1 MNKNNGLIKRNLRE
15 LDLLMRFLDIV
26 VLLTSGL
33 FSLYWSFGSLTHPR
47 ETLTI
52 GLFVVLIW
60 LVVANANNNL
70 YRQWRGISLWVE
82 VGTVSWVL
90 VLVIMT
96 VAMVIR
102 DLLIVSRPIPDL
114 LFGKWLA
121 ICWLMLVIYR
131 VSLRNF
137 LRWMRR
143 KGYNHRHIV
152 IAGAGDLGRKVI
164 RELAQATWTG
174 LDVVAFF
181 DDCYPNNIPR
191 EVEGIPVVGTLDDLH
206 TFVELNDIDQVWI
219 ALPLRAEQRMKKMI
233 KSLRHSTVDILFIPD
248 IFTFDLLN
256 HSITQISG
264 IPVMNLSVT
273 PMVGL
278 NRKVKAVEDRVLA
291 FLILL
296 LCMPLMLVIAIQ
308 VKKSSPGPILF
319 RQIRHGWD
327 GRKVEVWK
335 FRTMYLHE
343 EPEGQVIQA
352 KRNDSRVTPIGQFLR
367 RTSLDELPQFIN
379 VLQGTMSIVGP
390 RPHAVEHN
398 IFYRDEIDQYMKRH
412 IVKPGITGWAQVN
425 GLRGETDTLEKMQ
438 RRVEFDLYYISNWS
452 LFFDIRII
460 LMTIIKLFFSRNA
473 Y

>member
-1 MNKNNGLIKRNLRE
+1 
-15 LDLLMRFLDIV
+15 MRILDIV
-26 VLLTSGL
+26 VLIGSG
-33 FSLYWSFGSLTHPR
+33 FSSLYWSFDDLSHPR

-52 GLFVVLIW
+52 GLFVILFW

-82 VGTVSWVL
+82 IGAVSWVL
-90 VLVIMT
+90 TLVIMT
-96 VAMVIR
+96 TAMIVR
-102 DLLIVSRPIPDL
+102 DLLVVTRPIPDL
-114 LFGKWLA
+114 LFGKWLV
-121 ICWLMLVIYR
+121 ISWLMLVIYR

-164 RELAQATWTG
+164 RELSQATWTG

-181 DDCYPNNIPR
+181 DDRYHPDTPFDI
-191 EVEGIPVVGTLDDLH
+191 EGIPVRGTLDDLNV
-206 TFVELNDIDQVWI
+206 FVEQNAVDQVWI
-219 ALPLRAEQRMKKMI
+219 ALPLRAERRMKKI
-233 KSLRHSTVDILFIPD
+233 IQSLRHSTVDILFIPD

-278 NRKVKAVEDRVLA
+278 NRKIKAIEDRILA
-291 FLILL
+291 LVILL
-296 LCMPLMLVIAIQ
+296 LCAPILIIIAIQ
-308 VKKSSPGPILF
+308 VKLSSPGPIIF
-319 RQIRHGWD
+319 RQVRHGWD

-335 FRTMYLHE
+335 FRTMYLHK

-352 KRNDSRVTPIGQFLR
+352 KRHDSRITPIGQILR
-367 RTSLDELPQFIN
+367 RTSLDELPQFFN
-379 VLQGTMSIVGP
+379 VLQGSMSIVGP

-398 IFYRDEIDQYMKRH
+398 ILYRDEIDQYMKRH

-425 GLRGETDTLEKMQ
+425 GLRGETDTIEKMQ

-452 LFFDIRII
+452 LLFDIRII
-460 LMTIIKLFFSRNA
+460 LMTVVKLFFSRNA